1 MHYVHRGY
9 QAARRM
15 LLKIVRRIWFRTK
28 GIRYIAPDFIF
39 FYTPEAQKRL
49 TVIDVGCGSVAE
61 FSTNMIER
69 YDAKCIAVD
78 PTLKHRPVL
87 SDLAKKYGDRFIH
100 VPFAVC
106 ASNGTLTF
114 FQSNVNESGSI
125 MTDHANVVR
134 DEGTSYE
141 VRGITPISLL
151 DYLELDSV
159 DILKLDIE
167 GAEYELLENLEKNE
181 LLPFEQIFVEFHH
194 HAVQRYT
201 EIDTQNIVDNICRF
215 GFENYSLDNHNYLF
229 RRIV

>member
-9 QAARRM
+9 RAVRRM
-15 LLKIVRRIWFRTK
+15 LLKAVRRIWFRTK

-78 PTLKHRPVL
+78 PTLKHRPAL
-87 SDLAKKYGDRFIH
+87 SDLAKKYEDRFIH
-100 VPFAVC
+100 VPFAIC

-151 DYLELDSV
+151 NYLELDSV

-167 GAEYELLENLEKNE
+167 GAEYELLQNLQKNE

-201 EIDTQNIVDNICRF
+201 EMDTQNIVDNICRF